1 MIGLDVDNE
10 FLVGEQKALEAAL
23 STNPKTEQMLR
34 KLIREVILDVRAKAI
49 IKASDALKHDP
60 RNAIQSIRTSV
71 YKRVLG
77 ANINIFNSRKAHGS
91 TSYEPPRKGVSG
103 RGGNRCS
110 RSAETKRYMGYEAHD
125 RGFILRWQNDGAG
138 QGGRKI
144 SFTVDERRETWP
156 SVRKWN
162 KNPNTGNREAIPAKN
177 FFRNAT
183 EPLMVE
189 AVDNLANLID
199 DELEAILNNK

>member
-77 ANINIFNSRKAHGS
+77 ANINIYNSKKAHGT
-91 TSYEPPRKGVSG
+91 TSYTPPRTLRVGQ
-103 RGGNRCS
+103 RGGNRRKPS
-110 RSAETKRYMGYEAHD
+110 ENTKRIQGYSDKD
-125 RGFILRWQNDGAG
+125 RGFILRLVNDGTG
-138 QGGRKI
+138 NRVI
-144 SFTVDERRETWP
+144 SFNTVESR
-156 SVRKWN
+156 N
-162 KNPNTGNREAIPAKN
+162 YKNANTGNRGSITARN
-177 FFRNAT
+177 FFTSAV
-183 EPLMVE
+183 EPHLIE